1 MRVRVLKET
10 VVVRKADYK
19 DLENIQNFLS
29 REWPLTREYYEYYH
43 VINGNLMFV
52 IGEGESSKK
61 IYGVC
66 GLIITNRE
74 KITNYQ
80 LALLLV
86 DKNNNGFNSIS
97 LIHYIANKLESK
109 SVSACGVRPKALIIY
124 EFLGYKT
131 GKMNHFYKLA
141 DKEHYN
147 VAVINEKRFKT
158 SQFGNIKLKH
168 IQSFEELGKLYNF
181 DQNKKANPYKDAW
194 CIKHRYFDS
203 VYHKYK
209 VYLIENQNGVNRSI
223 IVMREINNY
232 GTTICKIVD
241 FIGYDSELAGIGG
254 ELDRLMKENDYE
266 FMDFYSVGIDKNIME
281 QAGFIERTPEDKN
294 IIPHLF
300 EPFIQINRDI
310 YYFTNNPKDFHIYR
324 GDSDQDRPVKEYNN
338 N

>member
-1 MRVRVLKET
+1 MREK
-10 VVVRKADYK
+10 VVVRQANYE
-19 DLENIQNFLS
+19 DLEKIRIFLS
-29 REWPLTREYYEYYH
+29 REWPLKREYYEYFH
-43 VINGNLMFV
+43 VIDGKLMFIVGEGQSSGNL
-52 IGEGESSKK
+52 
-61 IYGVC
+61 YGVC

-74 KITNYQ
+74 KETNYQ
-80 LALLLV
+80 LVLLMV
-86 DKNNNGFNSIS
+86 DKNENGFNSIS
-97 LIHYIANKLESK
+97 LIKYIVDNLESK
-109 SVSACGVRPKALIIY
+109 SISSCGVRPNALVIY
-124 EFLGYKT
+124 EMLGFKT
-131 GKMNHFYKLA
+131 GKMDHFYKLA
-141 DKEHYN
+141 DKESYH
-147 VAVINEKRFKT
+147 VAIVNEKRIIM
-158 SQFGNIKLKH
+158 SQPGDKKLKH
-168 IQSFEELGKLYNF
+168 IKTFGELEKLYNF
-181 DQNKKANPYKDAW
+181 VRNKESNPYKDAW

-209 VYLIENQNGVNRSI
+209 VYLIENQNGANRSI